1 MPWRRNNHFLG
12 NRRNLSNNCNSGSSR
27 WLANEARI
35 NNLGGENM
43 SKAAFKDK
51 RHRNQSLKPRPR
63 YYNEPHI
70 PSSPSTGNRQ
80 ELVDYSQE
88 WDSQSGAST
97 SVSLDQRREAVTQA
111 LRLSRDVR
119 DWEIFFKQVMGVDG
133 LIYQLFPTSQQR
145 RQFETT
151 PEYVE
156 IQHILA
162 EMRSRPQKR
171 NLPDREKTKMITVRL
186 PESLHIS
193 LMQEA
198 NELNT
203 SMNKLCISKL
213 LQIIDKELV
222 K

>member
-1 MPWRRNNHFLG
+1 
-12 NRRNLSNNCNSGSSR
+12 
-27 WLANEARI
+27 
-35 NNLGGENM
+35 M

-51 RHRNQSLKPRPR
+51 RHRNHSIQPRPR
-63 YYNEPHI
+63 YYNEPHL
-70 PSSPSTGNRQ
+70 PPTPPADKQQ
-80 ELVDYSQE
+80 ELVDYSQQ
-88 WDSQSGAST
+88 WVSQPNSSDRI
-97 SVSLDQRREAVTQA
+97 SLDQRREAVTQA
-111 LRLSRDVR
+111 LRLSRDAR
-119 DWEIFFKQVMGVDG
+119 DWEIFFKEVMGVDG

-151 PEYVE
+151 SEYVE

>member
-1 MPWRRNNHFLG
+1 
-12 NRRNLSNNCNSGSSR
+12 
-27 WLANEARI
+27 
-35 NNLGGENM
+35 M

-51 RHRNQSLKPRPR
+51 RHRNHSLQPRPR
-63 YYNEPHI
+63 YYNEPHL
-70 PSSPSTGNRQ
+70 PPTPPAGNRE
-80 ELVDYSQE
+80 ELVDNSQQ
-88 WDSQSGAST
+88 WISQPGSPEI
-97 SVSLDQRREAVTQA
+97 SLDQRREAVTQA
-111 LRLSRDVR
+111 LRLSRDAR

-133 LIYQLFPTSQQR
+133 LIYQLFPTPQQR

-151 PEYVE
+151 SEYVE

-186 PESLHIS
+186 PESLHAS

-198 NELNT
+198 NDLNT

>member
-1 MPWRRNNHFLG
+1 
-12 NRRNLSNNCNSGSSR
+12 
-27 WLANEARI
+27 
-35 NNLGGENM
+35 M

-51 RHRNQSLKPRPR
+51 QSSRQSLQPRPR
-63 YYNEPHI
+63 YYNEPHL
-70 PSSPSTGNRQ
+70 PEASKSSSPPENPN
-80 ELVDYSQE
+80 LVDYSQQWE
-88 WDSQSGAST
+88 PAPSSAAIT
-97 SVSLDQRREAVTQA
+97 LDQRREAVTQA
-111 LRLSRDVR
+111 LRLSRAAR
-119 DWEIFFKQVMGVDG
+119 DWEVFFKQLMGVDG
-133 LIYQLFPTSQQR
+133 LIYELFPTADQR

-151 PEYVE
+151 SEYVE

-186 PESLHIS
+186 PESLHAA

-198 NELNT
+198 NDLQT

-222 K
+222 Q

>member
-1 MPWRRNNHFLG
+1 
-12 NRRNLSNNCNSGSSR
+12 
-27 WLANEARI
+27 
-35 NNLGGENM
+35 M

-51 RHRNQSLKPRPR
+51 RQVNQPLQPRPR
-63 YYNEPHI
+63 YYNEPHL
-70 PSSPSTGNRQ
+70 PQQPLNQSSPNRPG
-80 ELVDYSQE
+80 LVDH
-88 WDSQSGAST
+88 SGNWSNEPVKP
-97 SVSLDQRREAVTQA
+97 SKIRLDQRREAVTQA
-111 LRLSRDVR
+111 LHLSRAAR
-119 DWEIFFKQVMGVDG
+119 DWEVFFKQVMGVDG
-133 LIYQLFPTSQQR
+133 LIYKLFPTAELR

-151 PEYVE
+151 AEYVE

-186 PESLHIS
+186 PESLHAALI
-193 LMQEA
+193 QEA
-198 NELNT
+198 DELNT

>member
-1 MPWRRNNHFLG
+1 
-12 NRRNLSNNCNSGSSR
+12 
-27 WLANEARI
+27 
-35 NNLGGENM
+35 M

-111 LRLSRDVR
+111 LRLSRDMR

>member
-1 MPWRRNNHFLG
+1 
-12 NRRNLSNNCNSGSSR
+12 
-27 WLANEARI
+27 
-35 NNLGGENM
+35 M

-51 RHRNQSLKPRPR
+51 RLVNQSLKPRPR
-63 YYNEPHI
+63 YYNEPHL
-70 PSSPSTGNRQ
+70 PQQPLNQATHSKEGFVNHSAQWSNGSATSTKIN
-80 ELVDYSQE
+80 
-88 WDSQSGAST
+88 
-97 SVSLDQRREAVTQA
+97 LDQRREAVTQA
-111 LRLSRDVR
+111 LKLSRAAR

-133 LIYQLFPTSQQR
+133 LIYQLFPTAELR

-151 PEYVE
+151 SEYVE

-186 PESLHIS
+186 PESLHTALI
-193 LMQEA
+193 QEA
-198 NELNT
+198 DELNT

-222 K
+222 Q

>member
-1 MPWRRNNHFLG
+1 
-12 NRRNLSNNCNSGSSR
+12 
-27 WLANEARI
+27 
-35 NNLGGENM
+35 M

-51 RHRNQSLKPRPR
+51 RLVNQSLKPRPR
-63 YYNEPHI
+63 YYNEPHL
-70 PSSPSTGNRQ
+70 PETQSTPNKQ
-80 ELVDYSQE
+80 ELVDYTKQWSAA
-88 WDSQSGAST
+88 SGLEDNI
-97 SVSLDQRREAVTQA
+97 SLDQRRGAVTQA
-111 LRLSRDVR
+111 LQLSRAAR
-119 DWEIFFKQVMGVDG
+119 DWETFFKQVMGVDG
-133 LIYQLFPTSQQR
+133 LIYQLFPTSEQR
-145 RQFETT
+145 RLFETT
-151 PEYVE
+151 AEYIE

-186 PESLHIS
+186 PESLHTA

-198 NELNT
+198 NDLNT